1 MSLLSFIQY
10 NYFRRYQKL
19 VNENRH
25 QADKCQ
31 QNIFHHLISSAKNT
45 VFGKEHQFEK
55 IKTHDDFTKLVP
67 VRGYEEIKPY
77 IQKILLH
84 EESVLWPGLPL
95 FFSKTSGTSDNP
107 KYLPVTN
114 EFLRSTQFA
123 AKYMLCNL
131 SAMADYRK
139 FLGKEFFYL
148 TDQQNFEEVNG
159 FRCGAIS
166 SIKSFYMPG
175 WASDFSVPKKE
186 INNIADPAKKID
198 AIIESIQHYDIRTA
212 VALPVYLSHFLKQLE
227 VRAGN
232 KFKNIFPNFNV
243 LFLSGMN
250 YEPYESLLRQH
261 LGNDIIIMENY
272 SATEGN
278 FAYQVFPG
286 KKGMELICNQGVFYE
301 FIPIGDADKEYPLR
315 LPLHAVEKGR
325 AYNIIISANN
335 GLWAYKMNDIV
346 EFISTEPYRLVVN
359 GRLKDIFSPFGEHML
374 PLQAGQ
380 AIAETC
386 RQTHQTL
393 TDFIMI
399 PDFSFKSYRYKCYA
413 EFESEMNDSFAFS
426 NILHKQLCKN
436 NSNYHD
442 LVKTGAVTMPKLI
455 PVKKNFFEILTGTSS
470 YYAQQKM
477 THLVS
482 DKSIIAKLESIL
494 RQLIT

>member
-10 NYFRRYQKL
+10 SYFRRYQKL

-31 QNIFHHLISSAKNT
+31 QNIFQQLIDSAKNT
-45 VFGKEHQFEK
+45 SFGKEHHFEK
-55 IKTHDDFTKLVP
+55 IKTHADFVKLVP
-67 VRGYEEIKPY
+67 VREYEEIKPY
-77 IQKILLH
+77 IEKILLR
-84 EESVLWPGLPL
+84 EKSALWPGLPS
-95 FFSKTSGTSDNP
+95 FFSKTSGTSDDP

-114 EFLRSTQFA
+114 EFLRCTQFA

-175 WASDFSVPKKE
+175 WASRFSVPKKE

-198 AIIESIQHYDIRTA
+198 AIIESIQHCDIRTA
-212 VALPVYLSHFLKQLE
+212 VALPVYLSHFLKQFE
-227 VRAGN
+227 VRTGN
-232 KFKNIFPNFNV
+232 KFKTIFPNFNV

-250 YEPYESLLRQH
+250 YEPYESFLRQH

-278 FAYQVFPG
+278 FAYQAVPG

-301 FIPIGDADKEYPLR
+301 FIPIGDTDKEHPLR
-315 LPLHAVEKGR
+315 LPLNEVEKGR
-325 AYNIIISANN
+325 LYNIVISANN

-346 EFISTEPYRLVVN
+346 EFISTEPYRLVAN

-374 PLQAGQ
+374 PLQAEQ

-386 RQTHQTL
+386 MQTHQTL
-393 TDFIMI
+393 TNFIMI
-399 PDFSFKSYRYKCYA
+399 PDFSFESYRYKCYA
-413 EFESEMNDSFAFS
+413 EFESEMNDSFVFS
-426 NILHKQLCKN
+426 TLLHKQLCKN

-442 LVKTGAVTMPKLI
+442 LVKTGAVTIPKLI
-455 PVKKNFFEILTGTSS
+455 PLKKNSFEILTGTSD

-477 THLVS
+477 THLIS
-482 DKSIIAKLESIL
+482 DKNIIAKLESIL
-494 RQLIT
+494 GQLIT

>member
-10 NYFRRYQKL
+10 SYFRRYQKL
-19 VNENRH
+19 VNENRYH
-25 QADKCQ
+25 ADKCQ
-31 QNIFHHLISSAKNT
+31 QHVFQQLINSAKNT
-45 VFGKEHQFEK
+45 LFGKEHQFEK

-67 VRGYEEIKPY
+67 VREYEEINPY
-77 IQKILLH
+77 IQKILLR

-95 FFSKTSGTSDNP
+95 FLSKTSGTSGDP
-107 KYLPVTN
+107 KYLPITN

-131 SAMADYRK
+131 SAIADYRK

-175 WASDFSVPKKE
+175 WASRFSVPKKE

-198 AIIESIQHYDIRTA
+198 AIIESIQHCDIRTA
-212 VALPVYLSHFLKQLE
+212 VALPVYLSHFLKQFE
-227 VRAGN
+227 VRTGN

-250 YEPYESLLRQH
+250 YEPYESLMRQH
-261 LGNDIIIMENY
+261 LGKDTIIMENY

-278 FAYQVFPG
+278 FAYQAVPG

-301 FIPIGDADKEYPLR
+301 FIPIGDADKGYPLR
-315 LPLHAVEKGR
+315 LPLHAVEKGML
-325 AYNIIISANN
+325 YNIIISANS
-335 GLWAYKMNDIV
+335 GLWAYRMNDIV

-374 PLQAGQ
+374 PLQAEQ

-399 PDFSFKSYRYKCYA
+399 SDFNFKSYRYKCYA

-426 NILHKQLCKN
+426 TILHKQLCKN
-436 NSNYHD
+436 NSYYHD

-455 PVKKNFFEILTGTSS
+455 PVKNNSFEILTGTSD

-477 THLVS
+477 THLIS
-482 DKSIIAKLESIL
+482 DKNIIAKLESIL
-494 RQLIT
+494 DQLIT